1 MLHGC
6 ATVTTKKKKKEGF
19 GSLESRGDRARC
31 RGSGVSYDMMIAL
44 SDFCTRA
51 GPCGLR
57 NQLNRPRITG
67 QEFRAYGPELHHR
80 RRHRLPHADT
90 AVFFLLST
98 ESFRRGMGGR
108 HFVYITGVAC
118 GSSSRQVLSATG
130 GRHKTRTALLFR
142 AHQPRRGFLLSP
154 LSSNGI
160 ALTHRRDRRDAP
172 IDLLS
177 SPHIYHHRDRN
188 R

>member
-1 MLHGC
+1 M
-6 ATVTTKKKKKEGF
+6 ARNSIIDDVTDCRMQIQHFFFSFNGIIPA
-19 GSLESRGDRARC
+19 GDGRA
-31 RGSGVSYDMMIAL
+31 AL
-44 SDFCTRA
+44 W
-51 GPCGLR
+51 
-57 NQLNRPRITG
+57 
-67 QEFRAYGPELHHR
+67 LHHW
-80 RRHRLPHADT
+80 
-90 AVFFLLST
+90 
-98 ESFRRGMGGR
+98 GGLW
-108 HFVYITGVAC
+108 VI
-118 GSSSRQVLSATG
+118 SRQVLSATG

>member
-1 MLHGC
+1 MQNMLHGC

-90 AVFFLLST
+90 AFFFFFQRNHSCGGWAGGTLVTSLGWPVGHLQAGLVSN
-98 ESFRRGMGGR
+98 RGATQDTYCTPVSG
-108 HFVYITGVAC
+108 A
-118 GSSSRQVLSATG
+118 SATSWV
-130 GRHKTRTALLFR
+130 
-142 AHQPRRGFLLSP
+142 SP
-154 LSSNGI
+154 LTP
-160 ALTHRRDRRDAP
+160 LFKRDSLNP
-172 IDLLS
+172 
-177 SPHIYHHRDRN
+177 SP
-188 R
+188 